1 MRCFYVVV
9 AVITAVSI
17 AGCDRTEAGDSAK
30 SASGTTVIGSGGSE
44 DTSARYARSVQP
56 LVDELLRIE
65 SLIVNPATLDYPEL
79 DARVKEMNFAHTKVV
94 GSVQGSDTQR
104 QSFKAMLAAMDH
116 TGKAHAVWKAQTE
129 AMRRMDQRQPTPT
142 RKYRSSEDAIRASNE
157 ATHTIDAIG
166 RDLRIAMEAERLRTE
181 ALAKAV
187 VEIAAMRQALA
198 DKN

>member
-1 MRCFYVVV
+1 MDCVYVVLAVV
-9 AVITAVSI
+9 AAISVA
-17 AGCDRTEAGDSAK
+17 ACDRTE
-30 SASGTTVIGSGGSE
+30 SGTTNSPSGMGVTASGRPA
-44 DTSARYARSVQP
+44 DTNAEYTRRVQP

-65 SLIVNPATLDYPEL
+65 SLIVNPTTLDYPEL
-79 DARVKEMNFAHTKVV
+79 EERVKEMNFAHTKVV
-94 GSVQGSDTQR
+94 GVVQEGDRQR
-104 QSFKAMLAAMDH
+104 QSFKSMLAAMDH

-129 AMRRMDQRQPTPT
+129 AMRRMDERQPTPT
-142 RKYRSSEDAIRASNE
+142 RQYRSSEDAIRASNE
-157 ATHTIDAIG
+157 ATQAIDAIG